1 MIRKAINKKIVINL
15 DGPMGNAFA
24 LMAEAKGIMRSLKW
38 SKEKQSEVID
48 LMKLGDY
55 LSLIKTFDDFFGK
68 YVTLETNNESLLESR
83 RWCG

>member
-1 MIRKAINKKIVINL
+1 MIRKPVNKKIVINL

-24 LMAEAKGIMRSLKW
+24 LLAEAKGIMRSLKW

-55 LSLIKTFDDFFGK
+55 INLIKTFDSFFGNII
-68 YVTLETNNESLLESR
+68 TLETNNESLLEKTDA
-83 RWCG
+83 